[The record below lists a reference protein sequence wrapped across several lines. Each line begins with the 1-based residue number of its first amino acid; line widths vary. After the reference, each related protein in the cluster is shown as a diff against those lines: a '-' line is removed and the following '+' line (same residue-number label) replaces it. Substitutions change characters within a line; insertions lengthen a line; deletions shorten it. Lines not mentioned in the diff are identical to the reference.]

1 MPLLPTYK
9 AWVQQLRRFDK
20 MDLLVFLQS
29 AWTVAVMILFLGIVI
44 WAYSSRNKK
53 DFDEA
58 SRLVLDEEED
68 NIEKR

>member
-1 MPLLPTYK
+1 
-9 AWVQQLRRFDK
+9 

-29 AWTVAVMILFLGIVI
+29 AWTVAVMVIFLGVVI

-58 SRLVLDEEED
+58 ANQIFDEEED
-68 NIEKR
+68 TIEKR